1 MKMLRKLND
10 SSVQSAVA
18 GAIILILVANP
29 FIFDQVNRLFTMIL
43 GTHYEDNRYLVLF
56 VHSVVFALL
65 MYYINKWILK
75 RVFRA
80 LAK

>member
-43 GTHYEDNRYLVLF
+43 GTRYEDNRYLVLF
-56 VHSVVFALL
+56 VHSIVFGLL
-65 MYYINKWILK
+65 LFYVNKLILK
-75 RVFRA
+75 SVFRT

>member
-1 MKMLRKLND
+1 MKMLSKLND

-18 GAIILILVANP
+18 GAIIFILVANP

-43 GTHYEDNRYLVLF
+43 GTRYEDNRYLVLF
-56 VHSVVFALL
+56 VHSIVFGLL
-65 MYYINKWILK
+65 LFYVNKLILK
-75 RVFRA
+75 SVFRT

>member
-18 GAIILILVANP
+18 GAIIFILVANP

-43 GTHYEDNRYLVLF
+43 GTRYEDNRYLVLF
-56 VHSVVFALL
+56 VHSIVFGLL
-65 MYYINKWILK
+65 LFYVNKLILK
-75 RVFRA
+75 SVFRT

>member
-18 GAIILILVANP
+18 GSIIFLLVANP
-29 FIFDQVNRLFTMIL
+29 FIFDQVNRLFTFVF
-43 GTHYEDNRYLVLF
+43 GSRYDTNRYLVLLT
-56 VHSVVFALL
+56 HSIVFGVLL
-65 MYYINKWILK
+65 YFANRFIF
-75 RVFRA
+75 RSVFRT